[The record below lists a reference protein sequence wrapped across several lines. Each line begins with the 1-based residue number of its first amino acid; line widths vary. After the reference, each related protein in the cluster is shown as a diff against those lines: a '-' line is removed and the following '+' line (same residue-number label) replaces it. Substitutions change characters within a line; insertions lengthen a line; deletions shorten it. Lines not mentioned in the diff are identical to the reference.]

1 MVGVKLNRIL
11 LLTPLVIL
19 AGLSAYLLSEE
30 GWCDANNEC
39 ENSFFWIG
47 YFLFFFILFYGVP
60 ASVYCVYLIYR
71 KLSQKKKEKVSSA
84 IS

>member
-39 ENSFFWIG
+39 ESSFYWVGWFIG
-47 YFLFFFILFYGVP
+47 LYIVFYGIP
-60 ASVYCVYLIYR
+60 ATGYLIYR
-71 KLSQKKKEKVSSA
+71 KLRQKKKEKVSSA